1 MFWRLSN
8 IPEWQS
14 STLDDEI
21 SIIAYVQFLNV
32 EHVYEIQ
39 LQPILY
45 PKVSKSEETNKQTNR
60 QTNSL
65 VNSIQAI

>member
-45 PKVSKSEETNKQTNR
+45 PKVSKSEETNKQTN
-60 QTNSL
+60 SL

>member
-1 MFWRLSN
+1 MFWGLSN
-8 IPEWQS
+8 IPGWQS
-14 STLDDEI
+14 STLNDEI

-32 EHVYEIQ
+32 GHVHEIQ

-45 PKVSKSEETNKQTNR
+45 PKVSKSEETNKQTN
-60 QTNSL
+60 SL